1 MGAVRHPLS
10 QSEWVKLAGLLAV
23 IVASALVFSVTGIAA
38 PAPATTLR
46 ADVAEWSIVPSTGA
60 VHAGVVRVV
69 VRNLGASPHQITV
82 VRTASFG
89 ARLRLAGAH
98 AVVHPLAASIV
109 VRPGE
114 VATLAVSL
122 KPGSY
127 LLLDNLP
134 WSYWKGTSVAFS
146 VR

>member
-1 MGAVRHPLS
+1 MRFAVVLS
-10 QSEWVKLAGLLAV
+10 V
-23 IVASALVFSVTGIAA
+23 VASALMCAVSGTAA

-69 VRNLGASPHQITV
+69 VRNLGASPHQVTV
-82 VRTASFG
+82 VRTATFG
-89 ARLRLAGAH
+89 ARLRLEGAR
-98 AVVHPLAASIV
+98 AVVHPIAASIV
-109 VRPGE
+109 VRPGKT
-114 VATLAVSL
+114 ATLVVSL
-122 KPGSY
+122 TRGSY
-127 LLLDNLP
+127 MLLDNLP

>member
-1 MGAVRHPLS
+1 MRFALVLS
-10 QSEWVKLAGLLAV
+10 V
-23 IVASALVFSVTGIAA
+23 VASALMCAVSGTAA

-69 VRNLGASPHQITV
+69 VRNLGASPHQVTV
-82 VRTASFG
+82 VRTATFG
-89 ARLRLAGAH
+89 ARLRLEGAR
-98 AVVHPLAASIV
+98 AVVHPIAASIV
-109 VRPGE
+109 VRPGKT
-114 VATLAVSL
+114 ATLVVSL
-122 KPGSY
+122 TRGSY
-127 LLLDNLP
+127 MLLDNLP

>member
-1 MGAVRHPLS
+1 MRFAVVLS
-10 QSEWVKLAGLLAV
+10 V
-23 IVASALVFSVTGIAA
+23 VASARMCAVSGTAA

-69 VRNLGASPHQITV
+69 VRNLGASPHQVTV
-82 VRTASFG
+82 VRTATFG
-89 ARLRLAGAH
+89 ARLRLEGAR
-98 AVVHPLAASIV
+98 AVVHPIAASIV
-109 VRPGE
+109 VRPGKT
-114 VATLAVSL
+114 ATLVVSL
-122 KPGSY
+122 ARGSY
-127 LLLDNLP
+127 MLLDNLP

>member
-1 MGAVRHPLS
+1 MRFALVLGVVTSALM
-10 QSEWVKLAGLLAV
+10 LAV
-23 IVASALVFSVTGIAA
+23 SGTAA

-46 ADVAEWSIVPSTGA
+46 ADVAEWSIVPSTSD
-60 VHAGVVRVV
+60 VHAGLVRLV

-82 VRTASFG
+82 VRTATFG
-89 ARLRLAGAH
+89 ARLRLDGAR

-109 VRPGE
+109 VRAGKT
-114 VATLAVSL
+114 ATLVVSL
-122 KPGSY
+122 KRGSY
-127 LLLDNLP
+127 VLLDNLP

>member
-1 MGAVRHPLS
+1 MRLALVLS
-10 QSEWVKLAGLLAV
+10 V
-23 IVASALVFSVTGIAA
+23 VASALMISASGVAA

-46 ADVAEWSIVPSTGA
+46 ADVAEWSIVPSTGD
-60 VHAGVVRVV
+60 VRAGVVRLV
-69 VRNLGASPHQITV
+69 VRNLGSAPHQVTV
-82 VRTASFG
+82 VRTATFG

-109 VRPGE
+109 VRPGKT
-114 VATLAVSL
+114 ATLVVSL
-122 KPGSY
+122 TRGSY
-127 LLLDNLP
+127 MLLDNLP

>member
-1 MGAVRHPLS
+1 MRFAVVLS
-10 QSEWVKLAGLLAV
+10 V
-23 IVASALVFSVTGIAA
+23 VASALVCAVSGTAA

-69 VRNLGASPHQITV
+69 VRNLGASPHQVTV
-82 VRTASFG
+82 VRTATFG
-89 ARLRLAGAH
+89 ARLRLEGSR
-98 AVVHPLAASIV
+98 AVVHPIAASIV
-109 VRPGE
+109 VRPGKT
-114 VATLAVSL
+114 ATLVVSL
-122 KPGSY
+122 ARGSY
-127 LLLDNLP
+127 MLLDNLP